1 MKAKTKR
8 TPGRKKTFRPK
19 TGPRPKTGQRPPA
32 PAPMPETDL
41 LEQAEPSSPE
51 TASEPAPSAP
61 PDGDLPRVILKPHE
75 DRRVRRGH
83 LWIFSNE
90 VQAAPPEIHA
100 GDLVYFETARKEL
113 LGTGFYNP
121 HSLIAGRVL
130 DRHAVTPDALFFQ
143 NRLQRAWQLREA
155 VYGGTAY
162 RWVFGEAD
170 DLPGLVIDRYG
181 DACVIESYAAGMDK
195 LMPAILEA
203 LKALHPWKAIVLRN
217 DVETR
222 RLEKLPLSVDMALG
236 EVDTPH
242 WFEQDGLQF
251 AADLK
256 AGQKT
261 GFFFDQRDNRNA
273 VAPFCRGKRVADV
286 FCHTGAFGL
295 YAAKA
300 GASSVTGVDESGP
313 ALAMAGEIFKA
324 NGLDSA
330 FHAEQMNAFQWLGGG
345 KDKFDIIVLDPPK
358 FAPSRKNVPAAI
370 QAYARLNA
378 LALRRVTAGGFLA
391 TASCSQHI
399 ERDTF
404 RQILSRA
411 AYESGR
417 RVRQVFSGGQA
428 KDHPLRLSM
437 PETEYLKFAI
447 LHVS

>member
-19 TGPRPKTGQRPPA
+19 TTPRPPA
-32 PAPMPETDL
+32 PAPIPETDFP
-41 LEQAEPSSPE
+41 EQAEPSAEEATPSDSP
-51 TASEPAPSAP
+51 ASLS
-61 PDGDLPRVILKPHE
+61 DLSRVILKPHE

-155 VYGGTAY
+155 VYGGTSY
-162 RWVFGEAD
+162 RWAFGEAD

-181 DACVIESYAAGMDK
+181 DACVIESYAAGMDR

-203 LKALHPWKAIVLRN
+203 VKALHPWKAIVLRN
-217 DVETR
+217 DVEAR
-222 RLEKLPLSVDMALG
+222 RLEKLPASVEVVHG

-242 WFEQDGLQF
+242 WFEQDGLTF

-261 GFFFDQRDNRNA
+261 GFFFDQRDNRRA
-273 VAPFCRGKRVADV
+273 VATFCQGKRVADV

-300 GASSVTGVDESGP
+300 GALSVVGVDESAP
-313 ALAMAGEIFKA
+313 ALALAGEIFKA
-324 NGLDSA
+324 NGLEKTFRS
-330 FHAEQMNAFQWLGGG
+330 EQMNAFQWLGGG

-378 LALRRVTAGGFLA
+378 LALKRVTAGGFLA

-404 RQILSRA
+404 RQIMSRA

-417 RVRQVFSGGQA
+417 RVRQIFSGGQA